1 MFTAALP
8 HFGTVQ
14 SHYASCVNLVIR
26 AICFALSCDKVI
38 GNYLGN

>member
-8 HFGTVQ
+8 HIVTVQ
-14 SHYASCVNLVIR
+14 SHFASCVKVIR
-26 AICFALSCDKVI
+26 AICFALSRDKVI